1 MRNVNERPSHWMP
14 RKGDRVDYHSLIGGP
29 VTSSDHVVRA
39 VETSHSGY
47 AVAWLTNKAGCVA
60 ADALTPAKE
69 KPDTTCH
76 LCGLDA
82 AQRFMW
88 TFGRRQVFVCK
99 ACAVILGGDQ

>member
-60 ADALTPAKE
+60 ADAPHTGERKAGYNVSSLRVGCSTAFYVDLWAPAS
-69 KPDTTCH
+69 
-76 LCGLDA
+76 LCL
-82 AQRFMW
+82 
-88 TFGRRQVFVCK
+88 
-99 ACAVILGGDQ
+99 